1 MIIISRKRI
10 WVHVGN
16 SAELCRPG
24 LFQDSDFAGELEDS
38 KKSTSGGILR
48 IFGSQTFVPI
58 SWMCKKQT
66 AVSHSSESEVI
77 SFHAGLCM
85 DGIPGLDF
93 WDLDLLQYKNSVKH
107 VPMEARRKISV

>member
-38 KKSTSGGILR
+38 KKINIGRYFTHLR
-48 IFGSQTFVPI
+48 ESDVRSDQLDVQENKLQSHTVQSQ
-58 SWMCKKQT
+58 
-66 AVSHSSESEVI
+66 
-77 SFHAGLCM
+77 
-85 DGIPGLDF
+85 
-93 WDLDLLQYKNSVKH
+93 
-107 VPMEARRKISV
+107 R